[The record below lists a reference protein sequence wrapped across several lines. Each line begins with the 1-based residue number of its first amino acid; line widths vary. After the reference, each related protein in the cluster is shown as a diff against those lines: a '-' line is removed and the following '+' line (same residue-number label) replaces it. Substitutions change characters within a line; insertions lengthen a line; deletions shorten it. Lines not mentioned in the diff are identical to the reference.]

1 MSWFWWRGSAEKQ
14 KRRNKELLA
23 AVEAGDLFLAEKLLS
38 QNADI
43 NYLNARKK
51 SLLFI
56 ACGNQDSEMVKLLAE
71 NDPRPNFHYKDRRG
85 RTALETVQENKKIA
99 SIIAKSIET
108 SEEEL
113 LKYATRGRS
122 VKVRKLILEGVLVNC
137 TDDDGRTPLHLAAVG
152 NHRRTVEALLN
163 TPGITQP
170 SVKIKDK
177 AGLDCL
183 DVATNAG
190 NSTIEEIIRNYA
202 LTSSTID
209 RFLQD
214 EKKEQASQ
222 LKLLVLGAGEAG
234 KTTVVKQLKNKYA
247 SNEPTKQEIA
257 KNRALL
263 MRNTID
269 AVQLILQQV
278 ELAEFK
284 EDELA
289 EKAKLLL
296 EKDSTSGMEASDA
309 DVIKLLLE
317 QDSVKKLLDNSDF
330 YVPDSATYYFDN
342 MHRFCDPEF
351 ESTEEDFLMARA
363 RTTGVNAVTL
373 SIPPRQ
379 WEVIDVGGQRSERK
393 KWINFFDNVDAILF
407 VVNLAG
413 YAKVCFE
420 DQKVNRMSEAMKV
433 FYDISNNE
441 LFKDTPLYI
450 FFNKKDLF
458 EEYLRTKPL
467 KNHFEDYEG
476 EDTVQEALPFIR
488 KKFSELMPDGKQAGE
503 MIAVSARF
511 RKEIIAAFSDVTK
524 DVEAIK
530 KGKK

>member
-1 MSWFWWRGSAEKQ
+1 MFSQAERRKQ
-14 KRRNKELLA
+14 RTLELLA
-23 AVEAGDLFLAEKLLS
+23 AVEGGDLFAAEKLLS

-56 ACGNQDSEMVKLLAE
+56 ACGNEDSEMVQLLAE

-85 RTALETVQENKKIA
+85 RTALESVQENKKIA
-99 SIIAKSIET
+99 TIIERSVVA

-113 LKYATRGRS
+113 LKFATRGRS

-137 TDDDGRTPLHLAAVG
+137 IDPESGRTPLHEAAIG

-163 TPGITQP
+163 TPGIIQP
-170 SVKIKDK
+170 SVKIRDQS
-177 AGLDCL
+177 GLDCM
-183 DVATNAG
+183 DVAANAG
-190 NSTIEEIIRNYA
+190 NSNIEEILRNYA
-202 LTSSTID
+202 QTSSTID

-214 EKKEQASQ
+214 ERKEQDAL

-247 SNEPTKQEIA
+247 AHEPTKAEIA
-257 KNRALL
+257 KNRTLL

-269 AVQLILQQV
+269 AIQLILQQV
-278 ELAEFK
+278 ELPELK
-284 EDELA
+284 DDELA
-289 EKAKLLL
+289 EKAKALLD
-296 EKDSTSGMEASDA
+296 KDSTTGMEASDA
-309 DVIKLLLE
+309 DMIRTLLE
-317 QDSVKKLLDNSDF
+317 QEPVKKLLLRQDF
-330 YVPDSATYYFDN
+330 YIPDSATYYFDN

-373 SIPPRQ
+373 KVPPKQ

-433 FYDISNNE
+433 FFDISNNE

-467 KNHFEDYEG
+467 KNHFDDYDG
-476 EDTVQEALPFIR
+476 ADNVQEALPFIK
-488 KKFSELMPDGKQAGE
+488 KKFSELMPSGKQAGD
-503 MIAVSARF
+503 MMAVSARF

-524 DVEAIK
+524 DVEALK
-530 KGKK
+530 KAKK